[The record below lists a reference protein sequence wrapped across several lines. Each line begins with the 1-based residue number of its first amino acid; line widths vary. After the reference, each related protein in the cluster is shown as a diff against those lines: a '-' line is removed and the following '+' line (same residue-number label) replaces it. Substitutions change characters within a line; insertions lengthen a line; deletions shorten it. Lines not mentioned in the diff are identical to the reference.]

1 MIPAPMSRGN
11 VSPDQGYGKIARP
24 WATRPKMPEHMSEK
38 NAPVTARKTENPWLS
53 LAINIA
59 IPAVILMKLSADE
72 RLGPAAALVLALAFP
87 LVYGMQDFVRQRRFN
102 FISALGVVSIL
113 LTGGIGL
120 LELDPKWIAV
130 KEAGVPA
137 IIGLAVV
144 VSMKTPY
151 PIVRSLLYNDRI
163 IDVAA
168 VDVALERYGNRVD
181 FDRVLGVASWL
192 LASSFFLSSVL
203 NFALARWIVKS
214 PAGSAA
220 FNEEL
225 GRMTALSYP
234 VIVLPSMAVMMIA
247 LWYLF
252 RSIKRLTHMDLE
264 EIFHPHHK

>member
-1 MIPAPMSRGN
+1 MTQQTGRT
-11 VSPDQGYGKIARP
+11 
-24 WATRPKMPEHMSEK
+24 ATDR
-38 NAPVTARKTENPWLS
+38 AENPWLS
-53 LAINIA
+53 LAINIV

-72 RLGPAAALVLALAFP
+72 RLGPVAALVLALAFP
-87 LVYGMQDFVRQRRFN
+87 LIYGLQDFVRQRRFN

-120 LELDPKWIAV
+120 LQLDPKWIAI

-137 IIGLAVV
+137 VIGLAVV

-168 VDVALERYGNRVD
+168 VDDALERYGNRVD
-181 FDRVLGVASWL
+181 FERVLGVASWL

-234 VIVLPSMAVMMIA
+234 VIVVPSMAVMMIA

-264 EIFHPHHK
+264 EIFHPRHR